1 MHEMSLTLSLLAIV
15 REEMQK
21 HGATRLLLVRVRSG
35 AISQV
40 VPEALDMAFTVLTQG
55 TELEGAR
62 LEVAEEALRLAC
74 IDCGEEFSP
83 PSGAAAQFTAC
94 PQCGQ
99 ELGHRVLAGK
109 SLYIE
114 HLEVE

>member
-55 TELEGAR
+55 T
-62 LEVAEEALRLAC
+62 
-74 IDCGEEFSP
+74 
-83 PSGAAAQFTAC
+83 AC